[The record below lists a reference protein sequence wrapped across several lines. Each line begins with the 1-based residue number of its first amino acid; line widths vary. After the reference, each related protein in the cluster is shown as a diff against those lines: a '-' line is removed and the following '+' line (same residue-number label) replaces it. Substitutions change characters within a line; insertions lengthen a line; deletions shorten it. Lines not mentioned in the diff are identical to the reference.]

1 MGRDVSSIRIRRLL
15 KLLTYLRKKGEN
27 GAEVPDIM
35 NHCEYSGRRALQD
48 DIRLLREEYRAEIT
62 YTRTFPPRYCLKYE
76 GELLLSLS
84 LSINDISAL
93 SIGLGMA
100 SHFVPDFKN
109 HCKELWH
116 KIAGVVPDNF
126 IVIGELLAGLTTM
139 QLPVA
144 GIKSWVFETV
154 LEAIHEHEAIE
165 IDYISPYKDRKIKT
179 HLLSPYDMFFKAHS
193 WYMAAGE
200 AGREEVFMFKLSRI
214 QRIALRDDE
223 EFIPPPKD
231 YNPAIFRESSWYVKG
246 GQLKY
251 DITLE
256 VREPMASI
264 VSETIRHPTQRI
276 TRIDDETV
284 ELYACIPDLEEA
296 ARWILSCSPY
306 VKVIR
311 PAELRDI
318 VRGLAEKVIA
328 INHG

>member
-84 LSINDISAL
+84 LNINDISAL

-144 GIKSWVFETV
+144 GIKAWVFETV

-214 QRIALRDDE
+214 QRIALRDDKK
-223 EFIPPPKD
+223 FIPPPKD

-246 GQLKY
+246 GKLNHS
-251 DITLE
+251 IRLE

-264 VSETIRHPTQRI
+264 VSETTRHPTQRI
-276 TRIDDETV
+276 TRIDDERV

-296 ARWILSCSPY
+296 ARWILSCSPH
-306 VKVIR
+306 VKVIE
-311 PAELRDI
+311 PEELRVM

-328 INHG
+328 INHS